1 MTETFMQFI
10 ENLQFPIGF
19 WEILL
24 ALGFSLAASLFAYFM
39 YQVFYGSSNIGAG
52 VHRTFIIGGP
62 AITVLLLA
70 IQTSIP
76 LSLGLLG
83 SLSIVRF
90 RTPVKDPA
98 EIGFLLLVIASS
110 ICAATNNYLLTI
122 VLFIL
127 VFSALSIQRLTRN
140 KYSLLGRGH
149 LMLSLEQ
156 ESFQE
161 LEKKLADFL
170 NQRLRGL
177 SMESI
182 STLDDKVSIHYQ
194 YRRQHG
200 FDWAGFT
207 NDLQRVAGKIR
218 VEMFISQ

>member
-1 MTETFMQFI
+1 MQFI

-177 SMESI
+177 SMESL

>member
-1 MTETFMQFI
+1 MQFI